1 MAEELLSLY
10 KKEQLHAALGTGHM
24 FAAQRYNAVGN
35 AKMAAWH
42 AKKAVDLGIV
52 GSEDNEGDME
62 QMREMVREPRKHWT
76 FRAQRKS

>member
-1 MAEELLSLY
+1 MAEELLGLY

-42 AKKAVDLGIV
+42 AKKAVDAGIV
-52 GSEDNEGDME
+52 GSEDEEGDLE
-62 QMREMVREPRKHWT
+62 QMREVVREPRKHWT
-76 FRAQRKS
+76 FGVQRKR